1 MDLLQLDLTDEHV
14 LREKIYTKKKTV
26 KTEPLD
32 GTDEPVID
40 AVSRDSKIGSKP
52 LTAKKDKQINSI
64 ARERQVPATR
74 LSRVASF
81 ANLGVGLVVG
91 TVAEA
96 SRRVVTRGGPK
107 SGAATD
113 SSLVLNPANASRIV
127 STLCR
132 VRGAAL
138 KLGQILSIQD
148 GAVISPELQRI
159 FDRVRE
165 AADYMP
171 EWQLEEVMV
180 KDLGES
186 WRSQF
191 SEFTMAPIAAA
202 SIGQVH
208 HAILQDGTEV
218 AVKVQYPGVAAS
230 IESDIRNLLSSVSVL
245 AMLPEGLFIDKIAQH
260 MKVELAQECDY
271 KREAACGVKMRHLL
285 AKYPEFKVPKVY
297 HEQSGGQVLTTEF
310 LHGLTIDECIALPQE
325 TRNFIASSVLKL
337 VFTELF
343 LNRYMQTDPNWA
355 NFLYSESTGQLGLI
369 DFGATREFRPFFVNT
384 YYKIINC
391 AVNKDREG
399 VLIHSREIGF
409 LTGAESKIMNDAHVD
424 SVMLLAKP
432 FHDNSNFDFG
442 NQKITHEI
450 QELSTVMLRERLC
463 PPPPEVYSLH
473 RKLSGLFLL
482 AGKLESAFNCYLIW

>member
-113 SSLVLNPANASRIV
+113 GSLVLTEANASRIV
-127 STLCR
+127 ATLCR

-148 GAVISPELQRI
+148 GAVIGPELQKI

-165 AADYMP
+165 SADFMP
-171 EWQLEEVMV
+171 QWQLEQVMRGE
-180 KDLGES
+180 LGTD
-186 WRSQF
+186 WRQKF
-191 SEFTMAPIAAA
+191 SHFSYQPFAAA

-208 HAILQDGTEV
+208 QAVLHDGVGV
-218 AVKVQYPGVAAS
+218 AVK
-230 IESDIRNLLSSVSVL
+230 
-245 AMLPEGLFIDKIAQH
+245 
-260 MKVELAQECDY
+260 
-271 KREAACGVKMRHLL
+271 
-285 AKYPEFKVPKVY
+285 
-297 HEQSGGQVLTTEF
+297 
-310 LHGLTIDECIALPQE
+310 
-325 TRNFIASSVLKL
+325 
-337 VFTELF
+337 
-343 LNRYMQTDPNWA
+343 
-355 NFLYSESTGQLGLI
+355 
-369 DFGATREFRPFFVNT
+369 
-384 YYKIINC
+384 
-391 AVNKDREG
+391 
-399 VLIHSREIGF
+399 
-409 LTGAESKIMNDAHVD
+409 
-424 SVMLLAKP
+424 
-432 FHDNSNFDFG
+432 
-442 NQKITHEI
+442 
-450 QELSTVMLRERLC
+450 
-463 PPPPEVYSLH
+463 
-473 RKLSGLFLL
+473 
-482 AGKLESAFNCYLIW
+482 